1 MNTLPHLSLLSS
13 VRLRLMARTI
23 RFQGCGTSPGQRALL
38 DATGIKQIQ
47 KIISLRAKHEFGWQR
62 VESVWKA
69 TNLIRKHS
77 TTLHG
82 HRTSISLED
91 AFWDELR
98 IIAEKRKMS
107 FAALLAEIDDAR
119 PEGSNLSSSLRVYVL
134 NWLKS
139 Q

>member
-1 MNTLPHLSLLSS
+1 
-13 VRLRLMARTI
+13 
-23 RFQGCGTSPGQRALL
+23 
-38 DATGIKQIQ
+38 
-47 KIISLRAKHEFGWQR
+47 
-62 VESVWKA
+62 
-69 TNLIRKHS
+69 LIRKHS

-107 FAALLAEIDDAR
+107 FAALLAEIDDKR

-134 NWLKS
+134 NWLKT

>member
-1 MNTLPHLSLLSS
+1 M
-13 VRLRLMARTI
+13 
-23 RFQGCGTSPGQRALL
+23 
-38 DATGIKQIQ
+38 
-47 KIISLRAKHEFGWQR
+47 SLRARNESGWQR

-69 TNLIRKHS
+69 ANLIRKHS

-98 IIAEKRKMS
+98 IIADKRKMS
-107 FAALLAEIDDAR
+107 FAALLAEIDDNR
-119 PEGSNLSSSLRVYVL
+119 PEDSDLASSLRVYVL

>member
-1 MNTLPHLSLLSS
+1 M
-13 VRLRLMARTI
+13 
-23 RFQGCGTSPGQRALL
+23 
-38 DATGIKQIQ
+38 
-47 KIISLRAKHEFGWQR
+47 
-62 VESVWKA
+62 
-69 TNLIRKHS
+69 IRKHS

-98 IIAEKRKMS
+98 IIAEKRKIS
-107 FAALLAEIDDAR
+107 FATLLAEIDDKR

>member
-1 MNTLPHLSLLSS
+1 M
-13 VRLRLMARTI
+13 
-23 RFQGCGTSPGQRALL
+23 
-38 DATGIKQIQ
+38 
-47 KIISLRAKHEFGWQR
+47 
-62 VESVWKA
+62 
-69 TNLIRKHS
+69 IRKHS

-91 AFWDELR
+91 AFWDELH
-98 IIAEKRKMS
+98 IIAEKRKIS
-107 FAALLAEIDDAR
+107 FAALLAEIDDKR

>member
-1 MNTLPHLSLLSS
+1 M
-13 VRLRLMARTI
+13 
-23 RFQGCGTSPGQRALL
+23 
-38 DATGIKQIQ
+38 
-47 KIISLRAKHEFGWQR
+47 
-62 VESVWKA
+62 
-69 TNLIRKHS
+69 IRKHS

-98 IIAEKRKMS
+98 IIAEKRKIS
-107 FAALLAEIDDAR
+107 FAALLAEIDDKR

>member
-1 MNTLPHLSLLSS
+1 M
-13 VRLRLMARTI
+13 
-23 RFQGCGTSPGQRALL
+23 
-38 DATGIKQIQ
+38 
-47 KIISLRAKHEFGWQR
+47 
-62 VESVWKA
+62 
-69 TNLIRKHS
+69 IRKHS

-107 FAALLAEIDDAR
+107 FAALLAEIDDKR

-134 NWLKS
+134 NWLKT